1 MSVRLLVVGGGRIGG
16 ALVSGL
22 LGARWATPEA
32 IGVVEPDATRRDE
45 LARFHPGL
53 VVMGRPEPN
62 SIAPDG
68 GAVLAVKPD
77 VAESVC
83 VALGAAA
90 PPRLLS
96 VVAGIPT
103 ERLEAALPPGTVVIR
118 AMPNAPVLVGAGVS
132 AISGGS
138 RATSGDL
145 GWAEEILR
153 AVGTVVRLPER
164 LLHVVTGLSGS
175 GPAYV
180 FLMAEALIEAGVAGG
195 LTRETSRELVAGT
208 LLGSARLLAAGD
220 RSPEELRAEVTS
232 PAGTTAAG
240 LRALEARAV
249 RSAFFEAVAAATE
262 RSRQLAH

>member
-1 MSVRLLVVGGGRIGG
+1 MGGGRIGG

-22 LGARWATPEA
+22 LGARWATAGEIA
-32 IGVVEPDATRRDE
+32 VVEPDEARRAE
-45 LARFHPGL
+45 LARIHPGL
-53 VVMGRPEPN
+53 VVAARAEADVL
-62 SIAPDG
+62 APG
-68 GAVLAVKPD
+68 GGVVLAVKPD
-77 VAESVC
+77 IAEPVC
-83 VALGAAA
+83 VALRDLA
-90 PPRLLS
+90 PGRLLS

-103 ERLEAALPPGTVVIR
+103 ERLEAVLAPATVVVR
-118 AMPNAPVLVGAGVS
+118 AMPNAPVLIGAGVS

-138 RATSGDL
+138 RATADDL
-145 GWAEEILR
+145 RWAEEILA

-180 FLMAEALIEAGVAGG
+180 YLVAEALIEAGVAGG

-208 LLGSARLLAAGD
+208 LLGSARLLAAAD
-220 RSPEELRAEVTS
+220 KSPEELRAEVTS

-249 RSAFFEAVAAATE
+249 RSAFLEAVAAATE